1 MKLNL
6 VADYAL
12 PGDLRFV
19 RTFSIHSSNNLV
31 GLRDMTA
38 TAFPT
43 IQGEWVRVLP
53 MTLQMC
59 ESYCKAQEVAH
70 AWQRDYEAQGRR
82 WDYITPFDK
91 DEIEKEVA

>member
-6 VADYAL
+6 VADYKL

-19 RTFSIHSSNNLV
+19 RTFEIHSSNNLV
-31 GLRDMTA
+31 DLREMTA

-43 IQGEWVRVLP
+43 IQGGWMRVLP
-53 MTLQMC
+53 TTLQMC
-59 ESYCKAQEVAH
+59 ESYCKAQEVAR
-70 AWQRDYEAQGRR
+70 AWQRNYEAKGIR